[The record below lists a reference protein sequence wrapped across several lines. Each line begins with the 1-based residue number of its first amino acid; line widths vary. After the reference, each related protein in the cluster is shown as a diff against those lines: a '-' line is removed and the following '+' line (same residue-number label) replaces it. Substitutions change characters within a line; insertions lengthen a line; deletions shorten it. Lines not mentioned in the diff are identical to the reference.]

1 MKYLFLCAFLLL
13 TACSTTSAP
22 KIMAGRGAVYGVV
35 SAGLH
40 PDLKNNR
47 QSGTS
52 ATDTYMDDAGGGIY
66 YQGNMIDYSRLK
78 EIYVGLISA
87 DYRPQLHQVY
97 VEPNGIYPYSLALSP
112 NDTLHIHNNTAI
124 PLNFYITGLADKQ
137 GFQSFP
143 ELKAGQAA
151 FFKLKLEG
159 RLGLLAEEDEK
170 LKLHL
175 LAKENM
181 LSQKLSSGQDYRFE
195 RLKPGDYQLIFWYW
209 RLGEIREDIH
219 IKAQENISIDK
230 TLTVDSVMQSN

>member
-13 TACSTTSAP
+13 TACSTSAP
-22 KIMAGRGAVYGVV
+22 KIIAGRGAVYGVV
-35 SAGLH
+35 SAGSH

-47 QSGTS
+47 PAGTS
-52 ATDTYMDDAGGGIY
+52 VTDTYMDDDEGGELY
-66 YQGNMIDYSRLK
+66 YQGNLIDYSRLK

-87 DYRPQLHQVY
+87 DYRPQLHHVY

-112 NDTLHIHNNTAI
+112 NDTLHIHNNTTI
-124 PLNFYITGLADKQ
+124 PLNFYITGLEDKQ

-143 ELKAGQAA
+143 ELKAGEMA

-159 RLGLLAEEDEK
+159 RLELLSEEDEK
-170 LKLHL
+170 LKVHL

-181 LSQKLSSGQDYRFE
+181 LSQKLSSGQNYRFE
-195 RLKPGDYQLIFWYW
+195 RLRPGDYQLIFWYW